1 MSVGIKVAALV
12 SSVLCVAIIALLA
25 RDGAEYGAERLPTST
40 NVLMASTG
48 VARSFFHF
56 SDVHIEPFYYSGDE
70 TDKEL
75 KDAHKTCRVNNVAD
89 HTLANMFVQADPAN
103 RYFGRYHCDPPM
115 SLLTCTLG
123 GMVSLNKDPIALFI
137 SGTSSP
143 GSLPRQMLV
152 LNEPDASYG
161 VYSIGLV
168 GDLAGHVIARE
179 NIQQATQNRVLEKIR
194 ESFPN
199 KQMVLAIG
207 NNDPWPRNSMSPT
220 VLQTLWYK
228 LYQFYLPSSIKTD
241 FLKGGYYSVDVDN
254 SKITGETRLSLFLVK
269 ST

>member
-12 SSVLCVAIIALLA
+12 SSMLCVAIIALLA
-25 RDGAEYGAERLPTST
+25 RDGAERLPTST

-48 VARSFFHF
+48 LARSFFHF

-89 HTLANMFVQADPAN
+89 HTLANMFLQSVNDN

-137 SGTSSP
+137 SGTP
-143 GSLPRQMLV
+143 HPPDSLPRQMLV

-220 VLQTLWYK
+220 VLQTLWNK